1 MSDEEL
7 RKLEKE
13 IRDQDQLLTG
23 YQQENE
29 RLYDD
34 LKQEQTKAKTAESQM
49 FKENQKL
56 GKQYCIVSLIVF
68 SLNYSLTSQDQ
79 LISAKYF
86 LFSASEVAALKEKL
100 ERKEGTFEI
109 SGTAALGAERIH
121 QLHAQ
126 VKILKTNE
134 QELKKEM
141 DTLENENKKLEREMK
156 NLERERDK
164 AVQRADEALGRFLYV
179 MVVSLVLKLVSV

>member
-1 MSDEEL
+1 MQFL
-7 RKLEKE
+7 QLL
-13 IRDQDQLLTG
+13 IDQDHL
-23 YQQENE
+23 
-29 RLYDD
+29 RL
-34 LKQEQTKAKTAESQM
+34 M
-49 FKENQKL
+49 
-56 GKQYCIVSLIVF
+56 V
-68 SLNYSLTSQDQ
+68 
-79 LISAKYF
+79 SAKYF

-141 DTLENENKKLEREMK
+141 DTLENAKRKLEKEVK
-156 NLERERDK
+156 NLERERDE
-164 AVQRADEALGRFLYV
+164 AVRRADEALGKFLCV
-179 MVVSLVLKLVSV
+179 LVLY